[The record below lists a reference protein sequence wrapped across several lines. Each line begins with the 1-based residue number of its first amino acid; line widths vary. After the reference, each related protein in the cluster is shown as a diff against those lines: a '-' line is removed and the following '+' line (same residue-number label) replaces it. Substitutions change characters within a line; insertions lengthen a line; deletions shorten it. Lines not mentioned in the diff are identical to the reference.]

1 MHTAAHHIA
10 DTDLSAL
17 FGIDLDGAAPASS
30 DVAKVV
36 CAKCHGRGNFIGR
49 NGKVLGSCYSCTG
62 TGLSAEA
69 MAPTNLPPGTCIKCL
84 GSGSWRPGRPC
95 FACDGMGREPV
106 LSVLDVSAIA
116 AAFASAREAGIKS
129 PKLRL
134 DTFIFS
140 RAPDTGA
147 NAGAIYVKQ
156 DGEYLGKVANGLF
169 RPTLACEPAT
179 KARVIA
185 VASDPHN
192 AAKAYGA
199 KTGSCACCG
208 RELVNGESISL
219 GIGPICRDKF
229 GW

>member
-1 MHTAAHHIA
+1 MARLLRRMTWPRSFAASATGSAISSA
-10 DTDLSAL
+10 TLAGLWASAL
-17 FGIDLDGAAPASS
+17 HAT
-30 DVAKVV
+30 
-36 CAKCHGRGNFIGR
+36 GRAFRLRRLRRPI
-49 NGKVLGSCYSCTG
+49 S
-62 TGLSAEA
+62 
-69 MAPTNLPPGTCIKCL
+69 PPGTCIKCL

-95 FACDGMGREPV
+95 FACDGTGREPV
-106 LSVLDVSAIA
+106 LSALDVSAIA